1 MFSFMTPLLVHLPYV
16 QIFGNSNKHLELYIT
31 FPTPLGLYIGGFI
44 NNVVTGSKLESG
56 NIAANISKNALRLII
71 L

>member
-1 MFSFMTPLLVHLPYV
+1 MTPLLVHLPYV

-31 FPTPLGLYIGGFI
+31 FPTPLGLYIGEFI
-44 NNVVTGSKLESG
+44 NAVTGSKLESG